1 MGLRDI
7 RQQELADRWID
18 YGKFGIINAAPRF
31 GKIKVAIKIME
42 KIKPKTVL
50 IAYPD
55 NKIRD
60 SWLEDFDK
68 FGFSSPSIRFTTFL
82 SLHKYA
88 QERFDLVILD
98 ECHLLSD
105 AQMEVCKTLIA
116 SQARRCVLGL
126 TGTLSRWT
134 AKGLSEELSLPVVAK
149 YSIEMAIKEGILP
162 DYEINVVRV
171 SLDDRIMNDYNGK
184 RTTEK
189 KKFAN
194 YKWVVD
200 KLEREEKPSFHMK
213 LKMIGILQ
221 SSIAKRDATIRL
233 IEKFKDERLLVF
245 CGRTEIADS
254 LGIPSYHSKSSEK
267 DVWDDFVGGISK
279 HLAVVKIGNSGVT
292 YLPLNKVII
301 NHFDSNPE
309 TMTQRVNRCMS
320 MEYDNPEKKASIW
333 IVCSTEKKEID
344 WLANSLSMFD
354 KNKIKYI

>member
-1 MGLRDI
+1 MSLRDI

-18 YGKFGIINAAPRF
+18 YGKFGIINAAPRL
-31 GKIKVAIKIME
+31 GKIRISLLIME
-42 KIKPKTVL
+42 KIKPKIVL

-68 FGFSSPSIRFTTFL
+68 FGFISPSIRFTTFL
-82 SLHKYA
+82 SLHKHT
-88 QERFDLVILD
+88 QEVYDLIILD

-105 AQMEVCKTLIA
+105 AQIEECKALIA
-116 SQARRCVLGL
+116 SQVRRCVLGL

-134 AKGLSEELSLPVVAK
+134 AKGLSEGLSLPVVAK

-171 SLDDRIMNDYNGK
+171 PLDDRIVNDYNGK

-200 KLEREEKPSFHMK
+200 KLEREEKNSFHMK

-221 SSIAKRDATIRL
+221 SSIAKKNATIRL

-245 CGRTEIADS
+245 VGRVNIADD
-254 LGIPSYHSKSSEK
+254 LKIPSYHSKSTNK
-267 DVWDDFVGGISK
+267 KVWNGFINGDIK
-279 HLAVVKIGNSGVT
+279 HLAVCKMGSTGIT
-292 YLPLNKVII
+292 FLPLSKVII
-301 NHFDSNPE
+301 NYFSSSSEDL
-309 TMTQRVNRCMS
+309 TQKILRCMS
-320 MEYDNPEKKASIW
+320 LEYDNLEKKSIIY
-333 IVCSTEKKEID
+333 IVCSTEYIEEK
-344 WLANSLSMFD
+344 WLSKALSMFSND
-354 KNKIKYI
+354 KIKYI

>member
-1 MGLRDI
+1 MNIRDV
-7 RQQELADRWID
+7 RQDQFADTWIER
-18 YGKFGIINAAPRF
+18 GMWGILNLAPRF
-31 GKIKVAIKIME
+31 GKIRVAMKIMN
-42 KIKPKTVL
+42 KLKPKTVL

-60 SWLEDFDK
+60 SWLGDFEKTD
-68 FGFSSPSIRFTTFL
+68 FISPIIKFTTYL
-82 SLHKYA
+82 SLHKQIDEKY
-88 QERFDLVILD
+88 DLVILD
-98 ECHLLSD
+98 EIHLMSE
-105 AQMEVCKTLIA
+105 AQIESCKTLLEA
-116 SQARRCVLGL
+116 NRRILGL
-126 TGTLSRWT
+126 TGTLSSWT
-134 AKGLSEELSLPVVAK
+134 AKLLKDELSLPVVAK
-149 YSIEMAIKEGILP
+149 YSIEMAVKEGILP
-162 DYEINVVRV
+162 DYEINVVKV
-171 SLDDRIMNDYNGK
+171 PLDDRVMNDYNGK

-194 YKWVVD
+194 YKWVID
-200 KLEREEKPSFHMK
+200 KLEREEKPAFHMK

-267 DVWDDFVGGISK
+267 DVWNDFIGGISK
-279 HLAVVKIGNSGVT
+279 HLAVVKIGNAGVT

-301 NHFDSNPE
+301 NHFNSNPE

-333 IVCSTEKKEID
+333 IVCSTEKKEVD

-354 KNKIKYI
+354 RNKIKYL